1 MSLRQTLSSTE
12 KGELIEAEVRLLLR
26 FEINLLLQI
35 SDLFRRFQTHVNRL
49 TLLWLRSAPEGR
61 ALGSTG
67 VTRLPRYYGPV
78 RLPAEPALL
87 KPRTA
92 ELRTPPAGT
101 SLPALRSPLADMPC
115 PLPRRTAAVQV
126 SVASRLV
133 RPSPYLRRVGVH
145 DFPFEACSGLLLVTA
160 CQLARPAFS
169 GLCHEAA
176 ARPITRPR
184 RSSASTL
191 TDNYMGGLLPPT
203 GCPRRK
209 GALRNAG

>member
-26 FEINLLLQI
+26 FEIKLLLQI
-35 SDLFRRFQTHVNRL
+35 SGLSRRFQTHVNRL

-67 VTRLPRYYGPV
+67 VTRLPCYYGPV
-78 RLPAEPALL
+78 RLPAGPPSL
-87 KPRTA
+87 PRTA

-115 PLPRRTAAVQV
+115 PLPRRTEPLQV

-145 DFPFEACSGLLLVTA
+145 DFTFEACSGLLRVTA

-169 GLCHEAA
+169 GLRHEAS

-191 TDNYMGGLLPPT
+191 TDNYIGGLLPPT

>member
-26 FEINLLLQI
+26 FEIKLLLQV
-35 SDLFRRFQTHVNRL
+35 SDLFRRFQTPVNRL
-49 TLLWLRSAPEGR
+49 TLLCLRSAPQGR

-87 KPRTA
+87 ARTA

-101 SLPALRSPLADMPC
+101 SLPALRSPLADLPC
-115 PLPRRTAAVQV
+115 PLPRRTEPVRM

-133 RPSPYLRRVGVH
+133 LPSPYLRRVGVH
-145 DFPFEACSGLLLVTA
+145 DFTFEACSGLLRVTA

-169 GLCHEAA
+169 GLRHEAS
-176 ARPITRPR
+176 ARPITRPS

-191 TDNYMGGLLPPT
+191 TDNYIGGLLPPT